1 MVKPPVLFKARVPS
15 HQIHPMNG
23 QPTIY
28 MRGLAGGLVTER
40 RYSADNMANENVEAK
55 SLA

>member
-1 MVKPPVLFKARVPS
+1 
-15 HQIHPMNG
+15 MNG